1 MNILLLIVAIG
12 LSSEYAL
19 MMIVLGWP
27 TRIILVAFLI
37 GLAYFSAKRH
47 GNHHGSNV
55 YDSRLTDARMD
66 HAREL
71 LISVRLENENP
82 SED

>member
-1 MNILLLIVAIG
+1 MADTDHPVA
-12 LSSEYAL
+12 S
-19 MMIVLGWP
+19 
-27 TRIILVAFLI
+27 LI
-37 GLAYFSAKRH
+37 GLAYYATKRH

-66 HAREL
+66 HAREW
-71 LISVRLENENP
+71 LISVRLENQNP